1 MGKRAYDAI
10 VLGVGGMGSAAVY
23 QLAARGKR
31 VLGLEQFGL
40 AHDLGSSHGRSRIFR
55 QSYWEG
61 VHYVP
66 LLLRAY
72 ELWRELE
79 RERGEPLL
87 TLTGGLFFGHK
98 ASRVFEGSLASA
110 REFQISHDLLD
121 GREIRKRFPMFRT
134 EDDFIGLYEEIAG
147 MVDPD
152 RVTVSYVEQATRRGA
167 EVRFNE
173 AVLGFTVLPGGEGV
187 EVKTAGGTYTASRLV
202 VAAGPW
208 TGKVLAELGIPL
220 VVQRTLLH
228 WFQPGGTALTVGSM
242 PIFLF
247 QRHDGA
253 IMYGLPMSADQVGV
267 KVAFHNRQ
275 NDDCQ
280 PDRIERTVSPKEIQ
294 DADEQFSELIP
305 AIRGAHVKSK
315 TCMYTLTPDEHFVID
330 KVPGRP
336 QVILACGFSG
346 HGYKFASVI
355 GEILAD
361 LAIDGTSRHR
371 IQKFELAR
379 FRSGLPMKGLT
390 R

>member
-1 MGKRAYDAI
+1 MGHRPYDVI
-10 VLGVGGMGSAAVY
+10 VIGVGGMGSAAVY

-40 AHDLGSSHGRSRIFR
+40 AHALGSSHGRSRIFR

-61 VHYVP
+61 THYVP

-79 RERGEPLL
+79 LARGEPLL
-87 TLTGGLFFGHK
+87 TITGGLFFGHR
-98 ASRVFEGSLASA
+98 ASPVFEGSLASA
-110 REFQISHDLLD
+110 KEFHIPHQLLD
-121 GREIRKRFPMFRT
+121 GREIRRRFPMFRT
-134 EDDFIGLYEEIAG
+134 GDDFIGLYEDIAG

-152 RVTVSYVEQATRRGA
+152 RATICYVEEAVRRGA
-167 EVRFNE
+167 EVRFGE
-173 AVLGFTVLPGGEGV
+173 AVLGFAALPGGEGV
-187 EVKTAGGTYTASRLV
+187 EVKTASGTYTASRLV
-202 VAAGPW
+202 VTAGPW
-208 TGKVLAELGIPL
+208 AGQVLADLGIPL
-220 VVQRTLLH
+220 LVQRTLLH

-275 NDDCQ
+275 NDDCH
-280 PDRIERTVSPKEIQ
+280 PDRIERTVSPREIE
-294 DADEQFSELIP
+294 DADEQFSELVP
-305 AIRGAHVKSK
+305 MIRGTHVMSK
-315 TCMYTLTPDEHFVID
+315 VCMYTLTPDEHFVID
-330 KVPGRP
+330 KAPGRP

-361 LAIDGTSRHR
+361 LAIDGASRHR

-379 FRSGLPMKGLT
+379 FRSGLQMKGLT